1 MAVHVVDHPLIKHKL
16 GLLREN
22 STSTSEFRQVAN
34 ELGAL
39 LCYEGNEEFAPEK
52 ALCGWLGWQRSK

>member
-39 LCYEGNEEFAPEK
+39 LC
-52 ALCGWLGWQRSK
+52 

>member
-1 MAVHVVDHPLIKHKL
+1 MAVHVVGHPLIKHKL

-34 ELGAL
+34 ELGVSTL
-39 LCYEGNEEFAPEK
+39 
-52 ALCGWLGWQRSK
+52 RR